1 MRSVA
6 NPDRKELVIKYLYSK
21 VDGVTLT
28 YGRIRRR
35 GGIDEIPVYFERESQ
50 NGDFDF
56 AEGVAPQCVFH
67 RSKGFSELE
76 LSELSR
82 YLQANLLLL
91 FEDAYEKRDAS

>member
-1 MRSVA
+1 M
-6 NPDRKELVIKYLYSK
+6 KYLYSK

-28 YGRIRRR
+28 YGRIRRH
-35 GGIDEIPVYFERESQ
+35 GSIDEIPVYFERENQ

-67 RSKGFSELE
+67 RSRGFSELE

-91 FEDAYEKRDAS
+91 FEDAYERRDAS

>member
-1 MRSVA
+1 M
-6 NPDRKELVIKYLYSK
+6 KYLYSMI
-21 VDGVTLT
+21 DGVTLT
-28 YGRIRRR
+28 YGRIRRN
-35 GGIDEIPVYFERESQ
+35 GVLDEIPVYFEREGQ
-50 NGDFDF
+50 DGDFDF
-56 AEGVAPQCVFH
+56 AEGVVPQCVFH

>member
-1 MRSVA
+1 MAVFA
-6 NPDRKELVIKYLYSK
+6 
-21 VDGVTLT
+21 
-28 YGRIRRR
+28 